1 MLQTSWNI
9 HNTGRFVS
17 YSLDV
22 KILSDEVKV
31 IIEVLRFES
40 KSSYMILNS
49 LKTFIIIIIIII
61 WIKIKLYDIEFFKD
75 IYYCYYYYKCMHDTT
90 HTHTQT
96 NIYIHTHTRRDIL
109 TPKVILLSYSKS
121 HTSILL

>member
-49 LKTFIIIIIIII
+49 LKTFIIVIIIINA
-61 WIKIKLYDIEFFKD
+61 
-75 IYYCYYYYKCMHDTT
+75 CTTQHT
-90 HTHTQT
+90 HTHKQT
-96 NIYIHTHTRRDIL
+96 YIYTHTQGGIYWL
-109 TPKVILLSYSKS
+109 QK
-121 HTSILL
+121 